1 MNGQA
6 EAGEKRDEKGRFAQG
21 NAGGP
26 GRPARAREEAYL
38 RVITEVVKL
47 DDWRKVVLAAVQDA
61 TLGEDGPTRERGRR
75 WLGDYI
81 LGRPRQTI
89 LVNKDSGADSTE
101 FEHLSD
107 EELERIAS
115 EPGGDAGDG
124 AGDLAG
130 EEDSEG

>member
-47 DDWRKVVLAAVQDA
+47 DDWRKVVVAAVQDA
-61 TLGEDGPTRERGRR
+61 TLGEDGQTRERGRR

-81 LGRPRQTI
+81 LGRPRQTF
-89 LVNKDSGADSTE
+89 LVNKDAGADSTE

-107 EELERIAS
+107 EELERIAN
-115 EPGGDAGDG
+115 EPGSDAGDG

-130 EEDSEG
+130 EEDGEG